1 MGWQIEILKP
11 FIPTE
16 SSTLLSDLAIAQT
29 QRQQPQQPMPVAS
42 PPPSDP
48 LTVWGIAVA
57 LLLSV
62 GQVAVSIFKG
72 YAAHIGRKSEIELKA
87 QESREQG
94 DQAMSLAILEQQKT
108 FVAYLQESQANS
120 TKQIMDLLH
129 EATKAQLETA
139 HAIKELTEEIR
150 AKK

>member
-87 QESREQG
+87 KESREQG
-94 DQAMSLAILEQQKT
+94 DQAMAVAILEQQKA
-108 FVAYLQESQANS
+108 FVAHLQKSQEDNMER
-120 TKQIMDLLH
+120 IMGLFRD
-129 EATKAQLETA
+129 ATQAQLETA
-139 HAIKELTEEIR
+139 HAVKQLTEEIR
-150 AKK
+150 SKK

>member
-1 MGWQIEILKP
+1 MGWQTEILKP
-11 FIPTE
+11 FVPTE
-16 SSTLLSDLAIAQT
+16 SSTLLSDSAIAQA

-48 LTVWGIAVA
+48 LTAWGIAAA

-72 YAAHIGRKSEIELKA
+72 YAAHIGRKSEIELRAK
-87 QESREQG
+87 ESREQG
-94 DQAMSLAILEQQKT
+94 DHDMAKAILEQQRG
-108 FVAYLQESQANS
+108 FVAHLQKSQEDS
-120 TKQIMDLLH
+120 MERIMGLFQ

-150 AKK
+150 KK

>member
-1 MGWQIEILKP
+1 MFDSPPKLFFQALRSVWEN
-11 FIPTE
+11 
-16 SSTLLSDLAIAQT
+16 SAVAQT
-29 QRQQPQQPMPVAS
+29 QSQQQPQQPITS

-48 LTVWGIAVA
+48 LTAWGIVA
-57 LLLSV
+57 ALALSG
-62 GQVAVSIFKG
+62 GQVVVSIFKE
-72 YAAHIGRKSEIELKA
+72 YAAYIGRKSEIELKA

-94 DQAMSLAILEQQKT
+94 DQAMTNAVLEQQRGL
-108 FVAYLQESQANS
+108 VAYLQQSQLDS
-120 TKQIMDLLH
+120 TKQIVDLFH

>member
-1 MGWQIEILKP
+1 M
-11 FIPTE
+11 
-16 SSTLLSDLAIAQT
+16 SDSPPKLFFQALWTVWENSAIAQT
-29 QRQQPQQPMPVAS
+29 QSQQQPQQPITS

-48 LTVWGIAVA
+48 LTAWGIVAA
-57 LLLSV
+57 LLLSG
-62 GQVAVSIFKG
+62 GQVVVSIFKG